1 MVEAYIVTGC
11 FILFD
16 IITGLVKGLY
26 EGGIDSTKLR
36 KGLYH
41 KLSEILAVG
50 GSALFEIGTTKID
63 MGVELPLVSCVTVYI
78 CVMEATSIIENLC
91 IMNPKLAKLFKRFLA
106 KLNNDKDDV

>member
-1 MVEAYIVTGC
+1 MEAYIVTGC

-16 IITGLVKGLY
+16 IITGLAKGLY

-41 KLSEILAVG
+41 KLSEILAVL
-50 GSALFEIGTTKID
+50 GSTLFEIGTTKID
-63 MGVELPLVSCVTVYI
+63 LGVELPMVSCVTIYI

-91 IMNPKLAKLFKRFLA
+91 AMNPKLAKLFKRFLA
-106 KLNNDKDDV
+106 KLNDKDDE